1 MIERVKAHVQRVLQ
15 RIEEIEAKR
24 PFSSLPPSL
33 PAPSVSRTD
42 FDEIIARQ
50 AKANGLETALLR
62 AVIQAESNFDPR
74 AMSPQGAMGLMQ
86 LMPATAAA
94 LGVSDPFD
102 PEQNIAGGARY
113 LRQQLDRF
121 GDLSLALAA
130 YNAGPGNVAR
140 YHGLPPFPETQAYV
154 SRVLATLSRTPSL

>member
-33 PAPSVSRTD
+33 FAPSVSRTD

-74 AMSPQGAMGLMQ
+74 AVSPQGAMGLMQ

-154 SRVLATLSRTPSL
+154 SRILATLSRPPSL